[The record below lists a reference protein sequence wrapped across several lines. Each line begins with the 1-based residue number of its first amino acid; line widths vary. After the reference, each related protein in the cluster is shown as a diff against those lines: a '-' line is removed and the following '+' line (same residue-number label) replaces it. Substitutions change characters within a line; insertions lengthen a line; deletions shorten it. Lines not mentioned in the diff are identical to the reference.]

1 MEGGERMGRGTEGE
15 RVVRKGWRN
24 RSEEKPRRKIE
35 EGGKKK
41 KYVDIER
48 AREYRRKENG
58 NEERERKI
66 KRELQETDRY
76 SCM

>member
-1 MEGGERMGRGTEGE
+1 MEGGERMGKGTEGE